1 MADGNLRDE
10 GAMSPG
16 PGVDRFG
23 NPVFDPSKNVLDL
36 VEAAIKRQDDL
47 REMQARHTAQI
58 GEMREV
64 NAQYVAELRSGYE
77 SKLRAQESARIDAI
91 RAVDV
96 GAVTRAAEVSAT
108 QAATLATQQQA
119 SADALRGQVE
129 QARIA
134 TADALAQALAP
145 ITKSIEDLRAAQYQ
159 QQGEKSSKVETS
171 TSDRDAVMLEQTRI
185 QAAQARMQLYALVI
199 AAVVLAIGIYA
210 AFHKLRYVTAPGAM
224 RDWLSVNEEAPH
236 AETAEGGGARDRH
249 PAVPLSAC

>member
-1 MADGNLRDE
+1 MAAKAGGSTDDP
-10 GAMSPG
+10 ASASSSPG
-16 PGVDRFG
+16 PSVDRHG
-23 NPVFDPSKNVLDL
+23 TPVVDPTQNVLDL
-36 VEAAIKRQDDL
+36 VRAAIERQDDL
-47 REMQARHTAQI
+47 RTAESRHI
-58 GEMREV
+58 RELATV
-64 NAQYVAELRSGYE
+64 RAEYDSQLRANDQLAASLRSGFE
-77 SKLRAQESARIDAI
+77 EKLREKETARIDAI

-171 TSDRDAVMLEQTRI
+171 TSDRDALAIEAAKI
-185 QAAQARMQLYALVI
+185 QAASARTQVYALII
-199 AAVVLAIGIYA
+199 AAVVLAVAIYG
-210 AFHKLRYVTAPGAM
+210 AFHK
-224 RDWLSVNEEAPH
+224 
-236 AETAEGGGARDRH
+236 
-249 PAVPLSAC
+249 

>member
-1 MADGNLRDE
+1 MPPGGVMAAGKERARRPPEDSRGS
-10 GAMSPG
+10 SPG
-16 PGVDRFG
+16 PGVDSSG
-23 NPVFDPSKNVLDL
+23 TPVIDPTQNVLDL
-36 VEAAIKRQDDL
+36 VHAAIDRQDDL
-47 REMQARHTAQI
+47 RLADSSHI
-58 GEMREV
+58 RELMSV
-64 NAQYVAELRSGYE
+64 RASYEEQLRSADRHE
-77 SKLRAQESARIDAI
+77 ASLRAAYEEKLAAKETARIDAI

-171 TSDRDAVMLEQTRI
+171 STDRDQVAMEMARI
-185 QAAQARMQLYALVI
+185 AAAQARMQMYALVI
-199 AAVVLAIGIYA
+199 AALVLAIALYA
-210 AFHKLRYVTAPGAM
+210 ALHK
-224 RDWLSVNEEAPH
+224 
-236 AETAEGGGARDRH
+236 
-249 PAVPLSAC
+249 

>member
-1 MADGNLRDE
+1 MAHDDARGS
-10 GAMSPG
+10 GPPPGTASPG

-23 NPVFDPSKNVLDL
+23 APVVDPTANVLDL
-36 VEAAIKRQDDL
+36 VRAAIQRQDDL
-47 REMQARHTAQI
+47 RESESRHI
-58 GEMREV
+58 REL
-64 NAQYVAELRSGYE
+64 AATRAEYDRELRSQDDARAALRAAYE
-77 SKLRAQESARIDAI
+77 EKLRTQESARIDAI

-171 TSDRDAVMLEQTRI
+171 STDRDLLAVEAARI
-185 QAAQARMQLYALVI
+185 QASQARLQLYGIII
-199 AAVVLAIGIYA
+199 AAIVLALSLYA
-210 AFHKLRYVTAPGAM
+210 ALHK
-224 RDWLSVNEEAPH
+224 
-236 AETAEGGGARDRH
+236 
-249 PAVPLSAC
+249 

>member
-1 MADGNLRDE
+1 MAGDDDSGPPP
-10 GAMSPG
+10 GTASPG
-16 PGVDRFG
+16 PGVDRWG
-23 NPVFDPSKNVLDL
+23 TPVVDPTKNVLDL
-36 VEAAIKRQDDL
+36 VRAAIERQDNL
-47 REMQARHTAQI
+47 REAESRHIRELATVRAEYDQQLRAADQ
-58 GEMREV
+58 ERMAMRG
-64 NAQYVAELRSGYE
+64 AYE
-77 SKLRAQESARIDAI
+77 DKLRVQESARIDAI

-171 TSDRDAVMLEQTRI
+171 STDRDLLAVETARI
-185 QAAQARMQLYALVI
+185 QASQARLQLYGIII
-199 AAVVLAIGIYA
+199 AAIVLALSLYA
-210 AFHKLRYVTAPGAM
+210 ALHK
-224 RDWLSVNEEAPH
+224 
-236 AETAEGGGARDRH
+236 
-249 PAVPLSAC
+249 

>member
-1 MADGNLRDE
+1 MAGDDDSGPPP
-10 GAMSPG
+10 GTASPG
-16 PGVDRFG
+16 PGVDRWG
-23 NPVFDPSKNVLDL
+23 TPVVDPTKNVLDL
-36 VEAAIKRQDDL
+36 VRAAIERQDNL
-47 REMQARHTAQI
+47 REAESRHIRELATVRAEYDQQLRAADQ
-58 GEMREV
+58 ERMAMR
-64 NAQYVAELRSGYE
+64 AAYE
-77 SKLRAQESARIDAI
+77 DKLRTQESARIDAI

-171 TSDRDAVMLEQTRI
+171 STDRDLLAVEAARI
-185 QAAQARMQLYALVI
+185 QASQARLQLYGIII
-199 AAVVLAIGIYA
+199 AAIVLALSLYA
-210 AFHKLRYVTAPGAM
+210 ALHK
-224 RDWLSVNEEAPH
+224 
-236 AETAEGGGARDRH
+236 
-249 PAVPLSAC
+249 

>member
-1 MADGNLRDE
+1 M
-10 GAMSPG
+10 
-16 PGVDRFG
+16 
-23 NPVFDPSKNVLDL
+23 DPSPNVLDL
-36 VEAAIKRQDDL
+36 VKAAIERQDDL
-47 REMQARHTAQI
+47 RRGESTHVRQLIETRGQYETQLRASDRH
-58 GEMREV
+58 E
-64 NAQYVAELRSGYE
+64 AELRAMYE
-77 SKLRAQESARIDAI
+77 EKLREKETARIDAI

-171 TSDRDAVMLEQTRI
+171 SSDRDGAAVESTRI
-185 QAAQARMQLYALVI
+185 QAAQARLQLYALII
-199 AAVVLAIGIYA
+199 AAIVLAIGVYA
-210 AFHKLRYVTAPGAM
+210 TFHK
-224 RDWLSVNEEAPH
+224 
-236 AETAEGGGARDRH
+236 
-249 PAVPLSAC
+249 